1 MKFIDLFAGIG
12 GFHEGMTRAGHEC
25 VGFCEYDRYAVASY
39 TSMYLI
45 TEEQR
50 EYLATLPLKQRQQEI
65 LKEEYR
71 NGMWYR
77 QDVRTIEP
85 GDVPRAD
92 IWCFGA
98 PCQDFSIANGRRTGL
113 EGDRSS
119 LVGQVFRL
127 INEIS
132 EEVRPEWLVYENVAG
147 MLSSNGG
154 KDYLAILSEMDRLGY
169 DAEWQNINSKWF
181 VPQNRERIYTV
192 GHLRIR
198 GGSKIFPLQGADEE
212 NSIHGIEQVG
222 MLKSDRYNPNQYRV
236 YDTGGI
242 APTLSKM
249 DGGGREPH
257 IVAPNDNEMKI
268 IGSRPSGGQRARI
281 MSTDSIHPALS
292 ATDYKQPVSVAI
304 PVLTP
309 DIGKKNQNGRRLK
322 EDGDPSFTLTA
333 KAPQGVAVLGGFGE
347 KKSNSGTQWY
357 QQDRVYDGCGIA
369 TSLNSQLP
377 GGGQMYGIP
386 SDEIDTVYYPKR
398 DCYIAIRKLTPK
410 ECFRLQGFS
419 DDLFSKAQ
427 FVNSDSQLY
436 KQAGNAV
443 TVNAAEAVGR
453 AIADNDSETQD

>member
-1 MKFIDLFAGIG
+1 MKFLDLFAGIG
-12 GFHEGMTRAGHEC
+12 GFHYGMTKAGHEC
-25 VGFCEYDRYAVASY
+25 VGFCEFDKYAVASY

-77 QDVRTIEP
+77 QDIRTIKS

-98 PCQDFSIANGRRTGL
+98 PCQDFSIAGQRAGL

-132 EEVRPEWLVYENVAG
+132 EEMRPQWLVYENVKG

-154 KDYLAILSEMDRLGY
+154 KDYLAILAEMDRLGY

-192 GHLRIR
+192 GHLRAYGR
-198 GGSKIFPLQGADEE
+198 SKIFPLQGTDGKD
-212 NSIHGIEQVG
+212 SVHGIKQVG
-222 MLKSDRYNPNQYRV
+222 MLKSERSNPNQYRV
-236 YDTGGI
+236 YSEVGI

-257 IVAPNDNEMKI
+257 VVVAERERERTEDCRRTAERRTESQDNGCGRYSSGSECDRLQTACVSGDRVVL
-268 IGSRPSGGQRARI
+268 IGNTHPSGHG
-281 MSTDSIHPALS
+281 M
-292 ATDYKQPVSVAI
+292 
-304 PVLTP
+304 
-309 DIGKKNQNGRRLK
+309 NGNVFSS
-322 EDGDPSFTLTA
+322 E
-333 KAPQGVAVLGGFGE
+333 
-347 KKSNSGTQWY
+347 
-357 QQDRVYDGCGIA
+357 GIA
-369 TSLNSQLP
+369 PTVTTNKGEGNKIAICAKINSSQDGVVVS
-377 GGGQMYGIP
+377 GGGISPTHTAGHGN
-386 SDEIDTVYYPKR
+386 
-398 DCYIAIRKLTPK
+398 TPK
-410 ECFRLQGFS
+410 VMLYAWTKPSSEQNEG
-419 DDLFSKAQ
+419 
-427 FVNSDSQLY
+427 SQTPSPQE
-436 KQAGNAV
+436 KTEESPSIIKKEQP
-443 TVNAAEAVGR
+443 
-453 AIADNDSETQD
+453 

>member
-1 MKFIDLFAGIG
+1 
-12 GFHEGMTRAGHEC
+12 MTRAGHEC

-77 QDVRTIEP
+77 QDIRTIKS

-98 PCQDFSIANGRRTGL
+98 PCQDFSLAGQRAGL

-132 EEVRPEWLVYENVAG
+132 EEMRPEWLVYENVKG

-154 KDYLAILSEMDRLGY
+154 KDYLAILAEMDRLGY

-198 GGSKIFPLQGADEE
+198 GRSKIFPLQGTDGKD
-212 NSIHGIEQVG
+212 SIHEIEQVG
-222 MLKSDRYNPNQYRV
+222 MVKSKRHNPNRYRV
-236 YDTGGI
+236 YESSGI
-242 APTLSKM
+242 SPTLDKM

-257 IVAPNDNEMKI
+257 IITSSNVKS
-268 IGSRPSGGQRARI
+268 IGNTHPSGRG
-281 MSTDSIHPALS
+281 MN
-292 ATDYKQPVSVAI
+292 
-304 PVLTP
+304 
-309 DIGKKNQNGRRLK
+309 GKVFSSEGL
-322 EDGDPSFTLTA
+322 
-333 KAPQGVAVLGGFGE
+333 APTVTTNKGE
-347 KKSNSGTQWY
+347 GNK
-357 QQDRVYDGCGIA
+357 
-369 TSLNSQLP
+369 
-377 GGGQMYGIP
+377 
-386 SDEIDTVYYPKR
+386 
-398 DCYIAIRKLTPK
+398 IAIVASQNR
-410 ECFRLQGFS
+410 S
-419 DDLFSKAQ
+419 DD
-427 FVNSDSQLY
+427 
-436 KQAGNAV
+436 
-443 TVNAAEAVGR
+443 AE
-453 AIADNDSETQD
+453 

>member
-1 MKFIDLFAGIG
+1 MVGRLKFIDLFAGIG

-77 QDVRTIEP
+77 QDIRTIKS

-98 PCQDFSIANGRRTGL
+98 PCQDFSLAGQRAGL

-132 EEVRPEWLVYENVAG
+132 EEMRPQWLVYENVKG

-154 KDYLAILSEMDRLGY
+154 KDYLAILAEMDRLGY

-192 GHLRIR
+192 GHLRTR
-198 GGSKIFPLQGADEE
+198 GRSKIFPLQGTDGKD
-212 NSIHGIEQVG
+212 SVHGIEQVG
-222 MLKSDRYNPNQYRV
+222 MVKSKRHNPNRYRV
-236 YDTGGI
+236 YESSGI
-242 APTLSKM
+242 SPTLDKM

-257 IVAPNDNEMKI
+257 IITSGYRSND
-268 IGSRPSGGQRARI
+268 
-281 MSTDSIHPALS
+281 
-292 ATDYKQPVSVAI
+292 
-304 PVLTP
+304 
-309 DIGKKNQNGRRLK
+309 
-322 EDGDPSFTLTA
+322 A
-333 KAPQGVAVLGGFGE
+333 K
-347 KKSNSGTQWY
+347 
-357 QQDRVYDGCGIA
+357 
-369 TSLNSQLP
+369 
-377 GGGQMYGIP
+377 
-386 SDEIDTVYYPKR
+386 
-398 DCYIAIRKLTPK
+398 
-410 ECFRLQGFS
+410 
-419 DDLFSKAQ
+419 
-427 FVNSDSQLY
+427 
-436 KQAGNAV
+436 
-443 TVNAAEAVGR
+443 
-453 AIADNDSETQD
+453 